1 MDGDETPRPP
11 RYDWFGWSVD
21 ALPVEV
27 TAGRLAETHEY
38 FHRQLD
44 DTTAFG
50 GLTTTV
56 AALADV
62 LPNQHWAEVRDR
74 LQAMSDLVHEGFA
87 VGLSLLTTQQ
97 PVRAIAGYPIYDRHV
112 RNVARLL
119 GEDRHPWVALAAL
132 RAASTACMQSPALA
146 RAANDGL
153 TRFDPSSIVPL
164 ERPNHRLAALLTGGF
179 RERVAAAEEAA
190 VGQYGSEAWWRPRGK
205 ILLGP
210 EAMDGT
216 AGEASA
222 KLHRQLLADAEQVL
236 AKIGALVVT
245 EAEYHPH
252 LRSLLRQAQAIAPV
266 GLTRIG
272 ALVEA
277 PGGDLLQ
284 SGALDSQTIRLTAA
298 PDRAVVLPRA
308 GLSGLSGEGTSA
320 HGFVVVTRPERIH
333 SAYGR
338 IEGIKLPDDP
348 VAAFLRS
355 TVYDGERRD
364 CVLHVVVDDPL
375 QLDSDI
381 PIYVSLLSSAVAT
394 EPALAE
400 RWMRWANPDRLS
412 LVMDT
417 PATAALRRWCVRG
430 ARFRTQ
436 TRLIRVERMEV
447 RVIAGRVE
455 RDGSRSALVII
466 PTTEFGARWFEAART
481 EDPALSAAI
490 TEDPD
495 FFESEE
501 GHLDIVLNHL
511 LFEERYVGT
520 GSWRR

>member
-1 MDGDETPRPP
+1 MDGAETPYPP

-21 ALPVEV
+21 AVQVEI

-56 AALADV
+56 AALADA
-62 LPNQHWAEVRDR
+62 LPDYRWAEVRDR
-74 LQAMSDLVHEGFA
+74 LQAMSDIVHEGFA

-97 PVRAIAGYPIYDRHV
+97 PIRAIPGYPIYDRHV

-146 RAANDGL
+146 RAASDGL
-153 TRFDPSSIVPL
+153 SRFDPSSIVPR
-164 ERPNHRLAALLTGGF
+164 ERPNHRLAALLNGGF
-179 RERVAAAEEAA
+179 RECVAAAEAA
-190 VGQYGSEAWWRPRGK
+190 AARQHGSETWWRPTGK
-205 ILLGP
+205 VLLDP
-210 EAMDGT
+210 KAMDGT
-216 AGEASA
+216 AGQASA
-222 KLHRQLLADAEQVL
+222 ELHRRLLADAEQIL
-236 AKIGALVVT
+236 GKIGAFMVT
-245 EAEYHPH
+245 EVEYYPD
-252 LRSLLRQAQAIAPV
+252 LRSLLNQAQAIAPV

-298 PDRAVVLPRA
+298 PDRAVVLPQA
-308 GLSGLSGEGTSA
+308 SASGLSGEGKSA
-320 HGFVVVTRPERIH
+320 HGFVVVTRPERIR

-338 IEGIKLPDDP
+338 IDGMKLPEDP
-348 VAAFLRS
+348 VAACLRS
-355 TVYDGERRD
+355 TVYDGDRRD
-364 CVLHVVVDDPL
+364 CVLHVMVGDPS
-375 QLDSDI
+375 QLDSKI
-381 PIYVSLLSSAVAT
+381 PMYVSVLSSAAAI
-394 EPALAE
+394 EPAAAE
-400 RWMRWANPDRLS
+400 RWMHWANPDRLS

-436 TRLIRVERMEV
+436 TRLIRVEGMEV

-455 RDGSRSALVII
+455 RDPSRSALVII
-466 PTTEFGARWFEAART
+466 PTTEFGARWFEAARA

-490 TEDPD
+490 VEDPD
-495 FFESEE
+495 FFEGEK